1 MKKLVRRNLILAST
15 SLVLFAA
22 CSIFAVRSFSQ
33 SKKEDLQKQRD
44 EINEKIALTKKLI
57 RESESS
63 QKVTSS
69 QLAILNEQLSY
80 REQLLNNINSDI
92 RGIDN
97 EIGNKESNVTRLNSD
112 LDFLKEEYGQMIFQ
126 SYKNKSS
133 YAKLMFIFAA
143 EDFNQAYK
151 RLKLTQ
157 HYATAR
163 KKHVDEIE
171 SVKTAISQNIS
182 SLQQD
187 KTLKERLASAKEQEK
202 NEIAQNKT
210 AQQSK
215 LSSLKSEEK
224 KLRDQQKKQEG
235 DRKKLSAKIE
245 EIIQKEIAEARRKE
259 QEKEAAEAKARAAAN
274 PNAEVKPKTDASGNK
289 PKTSAPAISAAP
301 EVLALNADFEKNKG
315 TLPWPVSAGVIT
327 QRFGKHPHSSIAGV
341 EVNSNGVDFVTDK
354 ENTVLAVFAGTVSSI
369 FAIPGAG
376 QNIIVTHGSYKT
388 VYSGLNNVTVSVG
401 DKASLKQK
409 LGTVLYDGEEY
420 TLHFEIWK
428 VNTETGVA
436 QNPELWIKKR

>member
-126 SYKNKSS
+126 AYKNKSS

-187 KTLKERLASAKEQEK
+187 KTLKERLAYAKEQEK

-401 DKASLKQK
+401 DRVSLKQK

>member
-126 SYKNKSS
+126 AYKNKSS

-401 DKASLKQK
+401 DKVSLKQK

>member
-126 SYKNKSS
+126 AYKNKSS

-187 KTLKERLASAKEQEK
+187 KTLKERLAYAKEQEK

-401 DKASLKQK
+401 DKVSLKQK

>member
-112 LDFLKEEYGQMIFQ
+112 LDYLKEEYGQMIFQ
-126 SYKNKSS
+126 AYKNKSS

-157 HYATAR
+157 QLR
-163 KKHVDEIE
+163 
-171 SVKTAISQNIS
+171 
-182 SLQQD
+182 
-187 KTLKERLASAKEQEK
+187 AK
-202 NEIAQNKT
+202 NM
-210 AQQSK
+210 SMK
-215 LSSLKSEEK
+215 LNL
-224 KLRDQQKKQEG
+224 
-235 DRKKLSAKIE
+235 
-245 EIIQKEIAEARRKE
+245 
-259 QEKEAAEAKARAAAN
+259 
-274 PNAEVKPKTDASGNK
+274 
-289 PKTSAPAISAAP
+289 
-301 EVLALNADFEKNKG
+301 
-315 TLPWPVSAGVIT
+315 
-327 QRFGKHPHSSIAGV
+327 
-341 EVNSNGVDFVTDK
+341 
-354 ENTVLAVFAGTVSSI
+354 
-369 FAIPGAG
+369 
-376 QNIIVTHGSYKT
+376 
-388 VYSGLNNVTVSVG
+388 
-401 DKASLKQK
+401 
-409 LGTVLYDGEEY
+409 
-420 TLHFEIWK
+420 
-428 VNTETGVA
+428 
-436 QNPELWIKKR
+436 

>member
-112 LDFLKEEYGQMIFQ
+112 LDFLKEEYGQIIFQ
-126 SYKNKSS
+126 AYKNKSS

-210 AQQSK
+210 AQQST

-401 DKASLKQK
+401 DKVSLKQK

>member
-1 MKKLVRRNLILAST
+1 
-15 SLVLFAA
+15 
-22 CSIFAVRSFSQ
+22 
-33 SKKEDLQKQRD
+33 
-44 EINEKIALTKKLI
+44 
-57 RESESS
+57 
-63 QKVTSS
+63 
-69 QLAILNEQLSY
+69 
-80 REQLLNNINSDI
+80 
-92 RGIDN
+92 
-97 EIGNKESNVTRLNSD
+97 
-112 LDFLKEEYGQMIFQ
+112 MIFQ
-126 SYKNKSS
+126 AYKNKSS

-171 SVKTAISQNIS
+171 SVKTAIAQNIS

-245 EIIQKEIAEARRKE
+245 EIIQKEIAETRRKE

-274 PNAEVKPKTDASGNK
+274 PNAEVKPKTDNTGTK
-289 PKTSAPAISAAP
+289 PKTTTPALSAAP

-401 DKASLKQK
+401 DRVSLKQK

>member
-15 SLVLFAA
+15 ALVVFIA
-22 CSIFAVRSFSQ
+22 CSIFAVQSFSQ
-33 SKKEDLQKQRD
+33 GKKEDLQKQRD

-126 SYKNKSS
+126 AYKNKSS

-187 KTLKERLASAKEQEK
+187 KTLKERLAYAKEQEK

-401 DKASLKQK
+401 DKVSLKQK